1 MDFNKVKEAFRMWE
15 ADYRVNSRSY
25 ATIPEMFA
33 SPEDEL
39 AHDRTVYFLALIEE
53 IS

>member
-15 ADYRVNSRSY
+15 ADYRVNSRNY
-25 ATIPEMFA
+25 ATVPEIFA

-39 AHDRTVYFLALIEE
+39 VHDRAAHFLALIGE